1 MNYYE
6 LYVLNTVI
14 DGEDIHSI
22 DPFSNKKMTE
32 MAVDVIKDALI
43 ENGLL
48 KDYKTLTAQ
57 GVLVI
62 NRIKQFKEAKKYVR
76 ILNMTIGFVND
87 TLGILLRSDT
97 SGNYWFSVINI
108 KNNLETLTKA
118 FPEFLLLDGK
128 GNASHT
134 DFQISPESLLQ
145 KYEINAKTSFTLS
158 TEIRSLK
165 EKNMKGYNTKELF
178 FESAGK
184 KYCYDCK
191 NTILYERDRNTLVD
205 MLHKRLEVV

>member
-14 DGEDIHSI
+14 DGEDINSI
-22 DPFSNKKMTE
+22 EPFSNKKMTGI
-32 MAVDVIKDALI
+32 AADVIKDALI

-48 KDYKTLTAQ
+48 KDYKTLTIQ

-87 TLGILLRSDT
+87 TLGILLRTDPNE
-97 SGNYWFSVINI
+97 NYFFSVINI
-108 KNNLETLTKA
+108 KKNLETVTKA

-128 GNASHT
+128 GSTSHK
-134 DFQISPESLLQ
+134 DSYISPESLLQ

-158 TEIRSLK
+158 TEIRSSK
-165 EKNMKGYNTKELF
+165 EKDMTGYNTKELF

-184 KYCYDCK
+184 KYCYDCY
-191 NTILYERDRNTLVD
+191 NNILLERDRTTLVD
-205 MLHKRLEVV
+205 MLHKRLEAV

>member
-22 DPFSNKKMTE
+22 DSFSNKKMTGI
-32 MAVDVIKDALI
+32 AVEVIKDALI
-43 ENGLL
+43 KNGLL
-48 KDYKTLTAQ
+48 KDYKTLTPQ

-87 TLGILLRSDT
+87 ALGILLRSDP

-108 KNNLETLTKA
+108 KKNLETVTKA

-128 GNASHT
+128 SSASHI

-165 EKNMKGYNTKELF
+165 EENMKGYSTKELF

-184 KYCYDCK
+184 KYCYDC
-191 NTILYERDRNTLVD
+191 NNNILYERDRNTLVD